1 MLIPDLGGSEMTI
14 ALRLRKSVLFLIWVS
29 LFSVVVVVVTSDR
42 EYGYAQPAAGAVPP
56 SALAAQEA
64 PGCPGERSGVL
75 ATGEYRSAPVQEV
88 VINGEPWGGADWA
101 PGHRSYWHCHRGG
114 QILLMW
120 EGEGRIQNRGERVR
134 ILQRGEMSHA
144 PPWTEHWHGASPDT
158 HGHWLQVSVQPTGT
172 YWMEEVGDEDYLGND
187 IGINSRNEFLAT
199 GVREKYPDR

>member
-1 MLIPDLGGSEMTI
+1 MTI
-14 ALRLRKSVLFLIWVS
+14 AVRLRKSMMFLLW
-29 LFSVVVVVVTSDR
+29 FSVFTAVVVIVASNR
-42 EYGYAQPAAGAVPP
+42 EYGYAQPAGGALPG
-56 SALAAQEA
+56 SALVAQEA
-64 PGCPGERSGVL
+64 PECPGERSGVL
-75 ATGEYRSAPVQEV
+75 ATGEYRSAPVEEV

-199 GVREKYPDR
+199 GVQKKYPNR

>member
-1 MLIPDLGGSEMTI
+1 MAI
-14 ALRLRKSVLFLIWVS
+14 ALRLRKLGLSLIWFS
-29 LFSVVVVVVTSDR
+29 LFTVVVVIVTSNG
-42 EYGYAQPAAGAVPP
+42 ESGYAQPLMD
-56 SALAAQEA
+56 ALAAQEA

-75 ATGEYRSAPVQEV
+75 ATGEYRSARVENV

-120 EGEGRIQNRGERVR
+120 DGEGRIQNRGERVR

-144 PPWTEHWHGASPDT
+144 PPWTEHWHGASPGS

-199 GVREKYPDR
+199 GVKEKYPDR

>member
-1 MLIPDLGGSEMTI
+1 MAI
-14 ALRLRKSVLFLIWVS
+14 ALRLRKLGLSLLWFS
-29 LFSVVVVVVTSDR
+29 LFTVVVVIVTSTG
-42 EYGYAQPAAGAVPP
+42 ESGYAQPLMD
-56 SALAAQEA
+56 ALAAQEA

-75 ATGEYRSAPVQEV
+75 ATGEYRSARVENV

-120 EGEGRIQNRGERVR
+120 DGEGRIQNRGERVR

-144 PPWTEHWHGASPDT
+144 PPWTEHWHGASPGS

-199 GVREKYPDR
+199 GVKEKYPDR

>member
-1 MLIPDLGGSEMTI
+1 MAI
-14 ALRLRKSVLFLIWVS
+14 ARLRKSLMVLLW
-29 LFSVVVVVVTSDR
+29 FSAFTAVVAIVASNR
-42 EYGYAQPAAGAVPP
+42 EYGVTQLAAGALPAGSLP
-56 SALAAQEA
+56 SGALASQEA

-75 ATGEYRSAPVQEV
+75 ATGEYRNVPIDEV
-88 VINGEPWGGADWA
+88 AINGEPWGGADWA

-144 PPWTEHWHGASPDT
+144 GPWTEHWHGGGPDE

-172 YWMEEVGDEDYLGND
+172 YWMEEVSDEDYLGND

-199 GVREKYPDR
+199 GVKEKYPNR

>member
-1 MLIPDLGGSEMTI
+1 MAI
-14 ALRLRKSVLFLIWVS
+14 ALRLRKLGLSLLWFS
-29 LFSVVVVVVTSDR
+29 LFTVVVVIVTSNG
-42 EYGYAQPAAGAVPP
+42 ESGYAQPLMD
-56 SALAAQEA
+56 ALAAQEA

-75 ATGEYRSAPVQEV
+75 ATGEYRSARVENV

-120 EGEGRIQNRGERVR
+120 DGEGRIQNRGERVR

-144 PPWTEHWHGASPDT
+144 PPWTEHWHGASPGS

-199 GVREKYPDR
+199 GVKEKYPDR

>member
-1 MLIPDLGGSEMTI
+1 MAI
-14 ALRLRKSVLFLIWVS
+14 ALRLRKLAMFLAWFS
-29 LFSVVVVVVTSDR
+29 LLTVVVVIVTSNR
-42 EYGYAQPAAGAVPP
+42 EYGYAQPAAGA
-56 SALAAQEA
+56 LTAQEA
-64 PGCPGERSGVL
+64 PGCPGVQSGVL
-75 ATGEYRSAPVQEV
+75 ATGEYRNVPIEEV

-144 PPWTEHWHGASPDT
+144 GPWTEHWHGGGPDE
-158 HGHWLQVSVQPTGT
+158 HGHWLQVSVRPGGT
-172 YWMEEVGDEDYLGND
+172 FWMEEVGDEDYLGND

-199 GVREKYPDR
+199 GVAEKYPGR

>member
-1 MLIPDLGGSEMTI
+1 MAIT
-14 ALRLRKSVLFLIWVS
+14 LRLRKWVLSALWIFVFIA
-29 LFSVVVVVVTSDR
+29 VVVIVASNK
-42 EYGYAQPAAGAVPP
+42 EYGYAQPAANAPVAG
-56 SALAAQEA
+56 ALAAQEA

-75 ATGEYRSAPVQEV
+75 ATGEYRSAPVEEV

-144 PPWTEHWHGASPDT
+144 PPWTEHWHGASPDN

-187 IGINSRNEFLAT
+187 IGINSRDEFLAT

>member
-1 MLIPDLGGSEMTI
+1 MAI
-14 ALRLRKSVLFLIWVS
+14 ALRLRKLGLSLLWFS
-29 LFSVVVVVVTSDR
+29 LFTVVVVIVTSNG
-42 EYGYAQPAAGAVPP
+42 ESGYAQPLMD
-56 SALAAQEA
+56 ALAAQEA

-75 ATGEYRSAPVQEV
+75 ATGEYRSARVENV

-120 EGEGRIQNRGERVR
+120 DGEGRIQNRGERVR

-144 PPWTEHWHGASPDT
+144 PPWTEHWHGASPDS

-199 GVREKYPDR
+199 GVKEKYPDR

>member
-1 MLIPDLGGSEMTI
+1 MAIQ
-14 ALRLRKSVLFLIWVS
+14 RLRKSVMVLLWFAV
-29 LFSVVVVVVTSDR
+29 FTVVVVIVTSNR
-42 EYGYAQPAAGAVPP
+42 EYGYAQPASGALPSGALSV
-56 SALAAQEA
+56 SALVAQEA

-75 ATGEYRSAPVQEV
+75 ATGEYRSAPVEEV
-88 VINGEPWGGADWA
+88 VINGEPWGGANWA
-101 PGHRSYWHCHRGG
+101 AGHRSYWHCHRGG

-144 PPWTEHWHGASPDT
+144 GPWTEHWHGASPDD

-172 YWMEEVGDEDYLGND
+172 DWMEEVGDEDYLGND

-199 GVREKYPDR
+199 GIREKYPDR

>member
-1 MLIPDLGGSEMTI
+1 MAI
-14 ALRLRKSVLFLIWVS
+14 ALRLRKLGLSLLWFS
-29 LFSVVVVVVTSDR
+29 LFTVVVVIVTSNG
-42 EYGYAQPAAGAVPP
+42 ESGYAQPLMD
-56 SALAAQEA
+56 ALAAQEA

-75 ATGEYRSAPVQEV
+75 ATGEYSSARVENV

-120 EGEGRIQNRGERVR
+120 DGEGRIQNRGERVR

-144 PPWTEHWHGASPDT
+144 PPWTEHWHGASPDS

-199 GVREKYPDR
+199 GVKEKYPDR